1 MATQPVSIR
10 VSVDGGSKAKAELI
24 GIGQDGQA
32 ALDRLAK
39 ATEPASRGLLALDS
53 AGKVAHGTIA
63 GFADRLGA
71 AGAGLAALGPVGLG
85 VAAAF
90 GLIGLSVGKGLTEFS
105 QAEEAS
111 LQLQA
116 VLKATG
122 YAAGLTADQIDEM
135 ADAIEGSTMQTA
147 ETAKA
152 AAAVLLTFKSV
163 QGDQFR
169 QALTLSADLA
179 ATFGGD
185 MRSAATQLGK
195 ALEDPIEGITALKRV
210 GISFTVSQKELIK
223 GFLDTG
229 EAAKAQQVIL
239 DNLAGQPG
247 GSAAGGAS
255 GLAGSFKRAADE
267 IGNFF
272 EKLVTVTGIAS
283 LAKQA
288 LDKIAEGIRGIN
300 KEIGGGGTD
309 VDEYAGRIA
318 AAQRTLFELRQNYA
332 SDADF
337 EASPAVQ
344 SLKKK
349 IEGYQGLQRAAE
361 DAVLAEKKE
370 AEAIAAAGAA
380 KAKAAQEEERYLKL
394 TKDITSTLEQNATQE
409 EKIAK
414 LRTDAAKQ
422 LQQLETFRKSD
433 GSNAADIEAQA
444 KRIQE
449 GLARSI
455 AAIGKAD
462 SKAAEAASTKSQEVL
477 DDLETA
483 ARVFGDAREKFIQ
496 GYLDKLGFN
505 AGAEVEA
512 KVRAAADKLY
522 NVRSG
527 EKFTQDNQA
536 AIEKYRKTM
545 EELTRDLEAGTV
557 AQDVFMRASQ
567 KAAETLRADTVRQLQ
582 ESANQID
589 NIRGAFLA
597 YGKEATD
604 FSKNVGTAISSAM
617 SQTEDYLVA
626 FLTGTEAKLSDLIRA
641 IAADLVRLG
650 VRQGILGPL
659 AGLLGGGFGVGAG
672 AAPVYGGIYHAGGTV
687 GQGGGGRK
695 ISIAAYSDAVR
706 MHSGGT
712 VGGLRHDER
721 PIIAQVGE
729 RIQSREELLRS
740 RSGPL
745 IGGTT
750 VQVGGDVSA
759 ATVQRLEG
767 VLRDHEKRLATM
779 VEYVAAELARRPGLK
794 SPR

>member
-1 MATQPVSIR
+1 M
-10 VSVDGGSKAKAELI
+10 
-24 GIGQDGQA
+24 
-32 ALDRLAK
+32 
-39 ATEPASRGLLALDS
+39 
-53 AGKVAHGTIA
+53 AHGTIA

-85 VAAAF
+85 VAAA
-90 GLIGLSVGKGLTEFS
+90 IGLVALGVGKGLAEF
-105 QAEEAS
+105 QEAEKAT

-122 YAAGLTADQIDEM
+122 FAAGITADEFDEM
-135 ADAIEGSTMQTA
+135 ADAIEESTMQSA
-147 ETAKA
+147 EAAKGA
-152 AAAVLLTFKSV
+152 AGVLATFKSV

-169 QALTLSADLA
+169 SALKLSADLA
-179 ATFGGD
+179 AVFGGD
-185 MRSAATQLGK
+185 MSSAATQLGK
-195 ALEDPIEGITALKRV
+195 ALEDPIEGITALRRV
-210 GISFTVSQKELIK
+210 GVSFTASQKDLIQ

-229 EAAKAQQVIL
+229 RAAEAQQVIL
-239 DNLAGQPG
+239 DTVAGQVG
-247 GSAAGGAS
+247 GAGAGAAGG
-255 GLAGSFKRAADE
+255 LAGAFKKANDQV
-267 IGNFF
+267 GNFF
-272 EKLVTVTGIAS
+272 ESLVRITGIAGATQTALEMIAAGLKS
-283 LAKQA
+283 INGTMAGSGSEIRLRAIQAEIAANEDLLAKASEISAKAGSTANNEYLRGLQQRIQA
-288 LDKIAEGIRGIN
+288 LRDQAAPLQTAIALEKDQAVATALVG
-300 KEIGGGGTD
+300 K
-309 VDEYAGRIA
+309 
-318 AAQRTLFELRQNYA
+318 RT
-332 SDADF
+332 
-337 EASPAVQ
+337 
-344 SLKKK
+344 
-349 IEGYQGLQRAAE
+349 
-361 DAVLAEKKE
+361 
-370 AEAIAAAGAA
+370 AEAASA
-380 KAKAAQEEERYLKL
+380 EERYAKFK
-394 TKDITSTLEQNATQE
+394 KDTTAAIEANATQE

-414 LRTDAAKQ
+414 LREEAANRMK
-422 LQQLETFRKSD
+422 QLETFRKSD

-483 ARVFGDAREKFIQ
+483 ARVFGNAREKFIQ

-527 EKFTQDNQA
+527 EKFTEDNQA
-536 AIEKYRKTM
+536 AIEKYRKTL

-557 AQDVFMRASQ
+557 AQDVFQRASQ

-659 AGLLGGGFGVGAG
+659 SSLLGGGLATPAYGA
-672 AAPVYGGIYHAGGTV
+672 VYHAGGTV

-740 RSGPL
+740 RSAPL

-759 ATVQRLEG
+759 ATVQRLEAM
-767 VLRDHEKRLATM
+767 LRDHEKRLSTM
-779 VEYVAAELARRPGLK
+779 VEYVAGELARRPGLR